1 MSRLGNETFYQRY
14 GKRVIDLCLSLVLL
28 ILFWWVLAIVAIL
41 VRVKLGSPVL
51 FKQPRPGKDEK
62 IFNLYKFRT
71 MTDECDVNGNL
82 LPDEVRL
89 TKFGKALR
97 ATSLDELPEV
107 LNIVRGEM
115 AIIGP
120 RPQLVR
126 DMVFM
131 APEQRKRHLVR
142 PGLSGLAQVNGRNAI
157 AWDDKLAYDLDYI
170 EHITFA
176 GDVAIFFKTITKAF
190 MKQEGITE
198 DGMATAADYGDYL
211 LAVKRVSR
219 EEYDDLQ
226 AQAKKLLNE
235 TVVIQ

>member
-1 MSRLGNETFYQRY
+1 MSRLGNETFYQRN
-14 GKRVIDLCLSLVLL
+14 GKRFIDLCLSLVLL

-41 VRVKLGSPVL
+41 VRMKLGSPVL

-71 MTDECDVNGNL
+71 MTDEHDENGNL
-82 LPDEVRL
+82 LPDEMRL
-89 TKFGKALR
+89 TRFGKVLR

-131 APEQRKRHLVR
+131 TPEQRKRHLVR

-170 EHITFA
+170 EHITFSV
-176 GDVAIFFKTITKAF
+176 DVAIFFKTLAKAF
-190 MKQEGITE
+190 VKHEGITE

-211 LAVKRVSR
+211 LAEGRVTR
-219 EEYDDLQ
+219 EEYDGLQ
-226 AQAKKLLNE
+226 EQAKKLLKE
-235 TVVIQ
+235 TVVI

>member
-51 FKQPRPGKDEK
+51 FKQSRPGKNEK

-71 MTDECDVNGNL
+71 MTDECDENGNL

-131 APEQRKRHLVR
+131 TPEQRKRHLVR

-157 AWDDKLAYDLDYI
+157 AWDDKLAYDLEYI

-176 GDVAIFFKTITKAF
+176 DDIAIFFKTLAKAF
-190 MKQEGITE
+190 VKHEGITE

-211 LAVKRVSR
+211 LAVKRVTR
-219 EEYDDLQ
+219 EEYEGLQ
-226 AQAKKLLNE
+226 SQARQLLE
-235 TVVIQ
+235 TVR

>member
-1 MSRLGNETFYQRY
+1 MSRPGNETFYQRH
-14 GKRVIDLCLSLVLL
+14 GKRAIDLVLSLVLL

-71 MTDECDVNGNL
+71 MTDERDENGSL
-82 LPDEVRL
+82 LPDELRL
-89 TKFGKALR
+89 NRFGKALR

-107 LNIVRGEM
+107 FNIVRGEM

-131 APEQRKRHLVR
+131 TPKQRKRHLVR

-157 AWDDKLAYDLDYI
+157 AWDDKLAYDLKYI
-170 EHITFA
+170 ERITFA
-176 GDVAIFFKTITKAF
+176 GDVVIFFKTIAKAF
-190 MKQEGITE
+190 VKQEGITE

-211 LAVKRVSR
+211 LAEGRVMR

-226 AQAKKLLNE
+226 AQAKMLLE
-235 TVVIQ
+235 AAL